1 MTDAPFPTE
10 DRKNLPPRRAALAAV
25 TAVFTKAA
33 ALDGALSNDPTWRA
47 LEPRDRAFARAI
59 ASAAVRRVG
68 ALNAALDALIDRPLP
83 DKAVRARLALLCGAA
98 ERLVLDGAA
107 HAAVDAWVSI
117 MDGSRDTQRYKNL
130 ANAVLRRIA
139 SGKARAAFDNADPR
153 SDLPDWLGAR
163 WTKTY
168 GADNAKAMAAARA
181 VPPTLD
187 LSLKPGQ
194 DAAAFAKSIDA
205 EVLPTRTVRRREIG
219 AVESL
224 PGFEAGDW
232 WVQDV
237 AAALPV
243 KLLNPQPG
251 EHVADLCAAPGGKT
265 LQLAASGAAVIAVE
279 ASAKRMKKVDANL
292 KRTGLSAELVTA
304 DVGVWTPDAPLDAV
318 LLDAPCTATGT
329 LRRRP
334 DAAWAKQEG
343 DIASLADI
351 QARLFDAAFAMLK
364 TGGRLVYCTCSLEP
378 EEGEGQLA
386 AFLARTPSARLD
398 PVRPE
403 EAPELTDAIT
413 PGGAVRTRPDLWAER
428 GGMDGFFIARL
439 VRA

>member
-1 MTDAPFPTE
+1 MP
-10 DRKNLPPRRAALAAV
+10 DRRNLPPRRAALAAV

-83 DKAVRARLALLCGAA
+83 DQAVRARLALLCGAA

-117 MDGSRDTQRYKNL
+117 LDESRDTQRYKNL

-139 SGKARAAFDNADPR
+139 SGKARAAFNAADPR
-153 SDLPDWLGAR
+153 SDLPDWLAAR
-163 WTKTY
+163 WTANY
-168 GADNAKAMAAARA
+168 GAETAMAMAAARA

-187 LSLKPGQ
+187 LSLKPDQ
-194 DAAAFAKSIDA
+194 DTAALAQAING
-205 EVLPTRTVRRREIG
+205 EVLPGGTVRRREIG

-232 WVQDV
+232 WVQDI
-237 AAALPV
+237 AAALPA
-243 KLLNPQPG
+243 KLLAPQSG
-251 EHVADLCAAPGGKT
+251 ERIADLCAAPGGKT
-265 LQLAASGAAVIAVE
+265 LQLAASGADVIAVE
-279 ASAKRMKKVDANL
+279 ASAKRMRKVAANL
-292 KRTGLSAELVTA
+292 ERTALSADLVTA
-304 DVGVWTPDAPLDAV
+304 DVRVWRPDAPLDAV

-334 DAAWAKQEG
+334 DAAWAKQDG

-364 TGGRLVYCTCSLEP
+364 PGGRLVYCTCSLEP
-378 EEGEGQLA
+378 EEGEDQLK
-386 AFLARTPSARLD
+386 AFLARTPSATLD

-403 EAPELTDAIT
+403 EAPGLTDAIT
-413 PGGAVRTRPDLWAER
+413 PHGAVRTRPDLWSER
-428 GGMDGFFIARL
+428 GGMDGFFIAR
-439 VRA
+439 VVKA

>member
-1 MTDAPFPTE
+1 M
-10 DRKNLPPRRAALAAV
+10 
-25 TAVFTKAA
+25 AVFTKAA
-33 ALDGALSNDPTWRA
+33 ALDGALANDRSWAA

-68 ALNAALDALIDRPLP
+68 ALNAALDALINQPLP
-83 DKAVRARLALLCGAA
+83 DQAVRARLALLCGAA

-117 MDGSRDTQRYKNL
+117 MDESRDTQRYKNL

-168 GADNAKAMAAARA
+168 GAEIAKAMAAARA
-181 VPPTLD
+181 IPPTLD
-187 LSLKPGQ
+187 LTLKPGQ
-194 DAAAFAKSIDA
+194 DAAAFAEAIGG
-205 EVLPTRTVRRREIG
+205 EVLPTGTVRRREIG
-219 AVESL
+219 AVEGL

-232 WVQDV
+232 WVQDF
-237 AAALPV
+237 AAALPA
-243 KLLNPQPG
+243 KLLKPQPG
-251 EHVADLCAAPGGKT
+251 EQVADLCAAPGGKT
-265 LQLAASGAAVIAVE
+265 LQLAASGADVVAVE
-279 ASAKRMKKVDANL
+279 ASAKRMKKVASNL
-292 KRTGLSAELVTA
+292 ERTGLSAALVTA
-304 DVGVWTPDAPLDAV
+304 DVGVWRPETALDAV

-351 QARLFDAAFAMLK
+351 QARLLDAAFAMLK
-364 TGGRLVYCTCSLEP
+364 PGGRLVYCTCSLEP
-378 EEGEGQLA
+378 EEGEDQLA
-386 AFLARTPSARLD
+386 AFLARTPDAVLD
-398 PVRPE
+398 PVGMDE
-403 EAPELTDAIT
+403 LPELGEAIT
-413 PGGAVRTRPDLWAER
+413 PEGAVRTRPDLWASR
-428 GGMDGFFIARL
+428 GGMDGFFIAR
-439 VRA
+439 VTRR